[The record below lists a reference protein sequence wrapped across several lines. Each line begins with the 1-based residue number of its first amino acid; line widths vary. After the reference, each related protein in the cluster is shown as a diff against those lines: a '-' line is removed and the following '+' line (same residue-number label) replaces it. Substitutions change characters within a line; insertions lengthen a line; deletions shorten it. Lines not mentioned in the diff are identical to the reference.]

1 MKQVADRG
9 NLRRGAAGFMPIK
22 FGGLAAIWLVG
33 ALGLHAQTSLPG
45 SVQFANLTAQAGIK
59 FVHYPGNKGTA
70 IIREVF
76 GPGVCVGDFDGDG
89 WQDIYFVNGRD
100 LYGRGISVRNALY
113 HNNGDGTF
121 TDVTD
126 SAGVPGTGYGLGCVW
141 GDYDNDGFPDLYVTQ
156 FGKNVLYHNN
166 GNGTFT
172 DVTEKAGVA
181 GVASGT
187 QFHGGAT
194 FFDYDRDGKLDLYV
208 GGYVTLD
215 ADSPRYCD
223 FVDVRTNCP
232 PSVYKGSPAI
242 LYHNNGDGTFTDV
255 TSAAGIYQPDGKNL
269 SVAAVDYDDDGW
281 PDLFVANDGV
291 NAYLY
296 HNEHNGTFTEVGL
309 LAGMA
314 LTGRGKIMAAMCM
327 SLGDY
332 DNDGRL
338 DLYISDFQRS
348 SDHLWHNDGKGS
360 FVEVSDEAGITVPT
374 YNVLSFG
381 GGFFDYDNDGWLDLF
396 IANGH
401 VYPEVEQSEQK
412 TAYKQINS
420 LFHNDGNGHFV
431 EMTKSAGDGF
441 KTPYVGRG
449 VAFADFDNDGYVDLV
464 VGNNGDPPLL
474 LHNGGG
480 TGNHFVNFKLVGTK
494 SNRDAMG
501 AKIRIRAG
509 GLSQIRE
516 IYGGGSY
523 LSQSDLRANFGLGAA
538 TKVESLEISWPSG
551 SKQIF
556 KDVAAD
562 KFYRIEEG
570 KNELGLQPFGH
581 GAASNVPAANAKA
594 VTAGK
599 TPKVDPPH

>member
-1 MKQVADRG
+1 VLKNAIYGHSIGQRLLILSALLCAP
-9 NLRRGAAGFMPIK
+9 NL
-22 FGGLAAIWLVG
+22 
-33 ALGLHAQTSLPG
+33 LGQTSTH
-45 SVQFANLTAQAGIK
+45 SVQFTDITQQAGIK
-59 FVHYPGNKGTA
+59 FVHYPGNNGIA
-70 IIREVF
+70 IISEVF
-76 GPGVCVGDFDGDG
+76 GPGVCVADFDGDG
-89 WQDIYFVNGRD
+89 WQDIHFVNGRD
-100 LYGRGISVRNALY
+100 LYGRGIFARNALY

-126 SAGVPGTGYGLGCVW
+126 TAGVPGTGYGLGCVW

-156 FGKNVLYHNN
+156 LGRNVLYHNN

-172 DVTEKAGVA
+172 DVTDKAGVA

-215 ADSPRYCD
+215 RDSPRYCD

-242 LYHNNGDGTFTDV
+242 LYHNNGNGTFTDV
-255 TSAAGIYQPDGKNL
+255 TSRAGIYQPEGKNL

-296 HNEHNGTFTEVGL
+296 HNEHNGTFTEMGL

-314 LTGRGKIMAAMCM
+314 LTGRGKTMAAMCM

-332 DNDGRL
+332 DNDGKL
-338 DLYISDFQRS
+338 DLYISDFLKA
-348 SDHLWHNDGKGS
+348 SDHVWHNEGKGT
-360 FVEVSDEAGITVPT
+360 FVEVSDQLGITVPT
-374 YNVLSFG
+374 QNVLSFG

-401 VYPEVEQSEQK
+401 VYPEIEQSSQK
-412 TAYKQINS
+412 AAYKQINS
-420 LFHNDGNGHFV
+420 LFHNGGKGSFV
-431 EMTKSAGDGF
+431 EVSKSSGDGF
-441 KTPYVGRG
+441 HTPYVGRG
-449 VAFADFDNDGYVDLV
+449 VAFGDFDNDGYLDLV

-474 LHNGGG
+474 LHNGG
-480 TGNHFVNFKLVGTK
+480 TGNHFVNFRVVGTK

-501 AKIRIRAG
+501 ARIRIYAAG
-509 GLSQIRE
+509 ISQMRE
-516 IYGGGSY
+516 IYGAGSY
-523 LSQSDLRANFGLGAA
+523 LSQSDLRANFGLGKA
-538 TKVESLEISWPSG
+538 TRAETVEVSWPSG
-551 SKQIF
+551 LKQTF
-556 KDVAAD
+556 KDVEAD
-562 KFYRIEEG
+562 KFYLIEEG
-570 KNELGLQPFGH
+570 KNDLSQQMFTK
-581 GAASNVPAANAKA
+581 VPPTKA
-594 VTAGK
+594 RR
-599 TPKVDPPH
+599 

>member
-1 MKQVADRG
+1 MPDNGRNPQRTL
-9 NLRRGAAGFMPIK
+9 LRNPIYRWHRQLE
-22 FGGLAAIWLVG
+22 FVLLT
-33 ALGLHAQTSLPG
+33 ALLCAPILLGQTPP
-45 SVQFANLTAQAGIK
+45 SVQFTNITAQAGIK
-59 FVHYPGNKGTA
+59 FVHYPGNKGIA

-76 GPGVCVGDFDGDG
+76 GPGVCVADFDGDG

-100 LYGRGISVRNALY
+100 LYDRGIVAKNALY

-121 TDVTD
+121 IDVTD

-141 GDYDNDGFPDLYVTQ
+141 GDYDNDGHPDLYVTQ
-156 FGKNVLYHNN
+156 FGRNVLYHNN

-172 DVTEKAGVA
+172 DVTDKAGVA
-181 GVASGT
+181 GIASGT
-187 QFHGGAT
+187 MFHGGAT
-194 FFDYDRDGKLDLYV
+194 FFDYDRDGRLDLYV

-215 ADSPRYCD
+215 KDSPRYCD
-223 FVDVRTNCP
+223 FVDIRTNCP

-281 PDLFVANDGV
+281 PDIFVANDGV

-314 LTGRGKIMAAMCM
+314 LTGRGKTMAAMCM

-338 DLYISDFQRS
+338 DLYISDFQKS
-348 SDHLWHNDGKGS
+348 SDHIWHNDGKGS
-360 FVEVSDEAGITVPT
+360 FDEVSDQVGITVPT

-381 GGFFDYDNDGWLDLF
+381 GGFLDYDNDGWLDLF

-401 VYPEVEQSEQK
+401 VYPEVEQSVQK
-412 TAYKQINS
+412 AAYKQINS
-420 LFHNDGNGHFV
+420 LFHNDGKGKFV
-431 EMTKSAGDGF
+431 EVTKSSGDGF
-441 KTPYVGRG
+441 QTPYVGRG
-449 VAFADFDNDGYVDLV
+449 AAFADFDNDGNVDV
-464 VGNNGDPPLL
+464 IVANNGDPPLL

-501 AKIRIRAG
+501 ARIRIRAG
-509 GLSQIRE
+509 SLSQMRE

-523 LSQSDLRANFGLGAA
+523 LSESDLRANFGLGS
-538 TKVESLEISWPSG
+538 TIRIESVEVSWPSG
-551 SKQIF
+551 QKQSF
-556 KDVAAD
+556 KDVEAD
-562 KFYRIEEG
+562 KFYLIEES
-570 KNELGLQPFGH
+570 KNELGLQHFGH
-581 GAASNVPAANAKA
+581 PSSGGNPIPAPTKPPP
-594 VTAGK
+594 TA
-599 TPKVDPPH
+599 PPH